1 MFSFLKKAVPVSL
14 VLVSVGVLSACTTG
28 QEMTA
33 KLTAQAEK
41 GDVEAMVELAE
52 VYCGGKNIEQDDQ
65 ICGMWM
71 KRAAEKGHVRAQYM
85 LGRMYELGLG
95 MRADPVQAYK
105 WYSLSAPH
113 YHMSQT
119 GAETVYAVMTPVQ
132 QSEARK
138 VADEAKKT
146 IPSKQ

>member
-14 VLVSVGVLSACTTG
+14 VLVSVGMLSACTTG
-28 QEMTA
+28 QEVTA

-41 GDVEAMVELAE
+41 GDVDAMVELAE
-52 VYCGGKNIEQDDQ
+52 VYCGAKNMEQDDQ

-95 MRADPVQAYK
+95 MKADPVQAYK
-105 WYSLSAPH
+105 WYAVSAPH
-113 YHMSQT
+113 YQMSET
-119 GAETVYAVMTPVQ
+119 GAQKVLATMTPAQ
-132 QSEARK
+132 QAEGK
-138 VADEAKKT
+138 KLVEEAKGTMPVLK
-146 IPSKQ
+146 

>member
-1 MFSFLKKAVPVSL
+1 MFSFLKKTIPASL
-14 VLVSVGVLSACTTG
+14 VLVSAGILSACTTG

-95 MRADPVQAYK
+95 MRADPVQAFK
-105 WYSLSAPH
+105 WYSVSAPN
-113 YHMSQT
+113 YKMSET

-138 VADEAKKT
+138 VAKEAKKT

>member
-14 VLVSVGVLSACTTG
+14 ILVSVGVLSACTTG

-52 VYCGGKNIEQDDQ
+52 AYCGAKNVEQDDQ
-65 ICGMWM
+65 VCGMWM
-71 KRAAEKGHVRAQYM
+71 KRAAENGHIRAQYM
-85 LGRMYELGLG
+85 LGRMYEEGLG

-105 WYSLSAPH
+105 WYSVSAPN
-113 YHMSQT
+113 YKMSES
-119 GAETVYAVMTPVQ
+119 GAETVFAAMSPVQ
-132 QSEARK
+132 QAEARK
-138 VADEAKKT
+138 LAEEAKKT
-146 IPSKQ
+146 IPSNK

>member
-1 MFSFLKKAVPVSL
+1 MFSFLKKVVPVSL

-28 QEMTA
+28 QEMTG
-33 KLTAQAEK
+33 KLTAKAEK

-52 VYCGGKNIEQDDQ
+52 AYCGAKNVDQDDQ

-95 MRADPVQAYK
+95 MRADPIQAYK
-105 WYSLSAPH
+105 WYSVSAPN
-113 YHMSQT
+113 YKMSES
-119 GAETVYAVMTPVQ
+119 GAETIYAVMTPVQ
-132 QSEARK
+132 QTEARK

>member
-1 MFSFLKKAVPVSL
+1 MFSFLKKTIPASL
-14 VLVSVGVLSACTTG
+14 VLVSAGILSACTTG

-71 KRAAEKGHVRAQYM
+71 KQAAEKGHVRAQYM

-95 MRADPVQAYK
+95 MRADPVQAFK
-105 WYSLSAPH
+105 WYSVSAPN
-113 YHMSQT
+113 YKMSET

-138 VADEAKKT
+138 VAEEAKKT